1 MTAPVFLRQQAARA
15 SRQDPH
21 DSTIDVALE
30 LTHVDVLWIRRRVV
44 SFAPDSIFAFLRWV
58 SNAYGSVQ
66 SRIDI
71 LCAVAPG
78 ESYAPRTCTTTATVC
93 CTFLAGRGSRKCSRR
108 SRSSKRW
115 A

>member
-1 MTAPVFLRQQAARA
+1 VVCDDGSRVPATTTRQA
-15 SRQDPH
+15 SRHAPH
-21 DSTIDVALE
+21 DSTIDAALE

-78 ESYAPRTCTTTATVC
+78 EGYVTGRAPRH
-93 CTFLAGRGSRKCSRR
+93 R
-108 SRSSKRW
+108 
-115 A
+115 